1 MMLTDQSKKTM
12 IASRFSAG
20 LTPSVERVIDL
31 RPINP
36 PGADPMKH
44 SALLLAALLALLPAG
59 CVTRRVLITSNPP
72 GAIVYRNGQPIGA
85 TPVEESF
92 TYYGTYH
99 YRLVREGCEPVDF
112 YPKLPA
118 PWYQWPGID
127 FIAENVVPFH
137 LRDRHSLHFDLP
149 EARPMRHDAIRSRA
163 VELQQMGAAITPP
176 PGTQPGPKS
185 NRKTILPGALSPEV
199 P

>member
-1 MMLTDQSKKTM
+1 LKNRS
-12 IASRFSAG
+12 
-20 LTPSVERVIDL
+20 
-31 RPINP
+31 PI
-36 PGADPMKH
+36 
-44 SALLLAALLALLPAG
+44 
-59 CVTRRVLITSNPP
+59 TELITIDSSAKAVN
-72 GAIVYRNGQPIGA
+72 
-85 TPVEESF
+85 
-92 TYYGTYH
+92 
-99 YRLVREGCEPVDF
+99 PVDF

-176 PGTQPGPKS
+176 PGTEPG
-185 NRKTILPGALSPEV
+185 L
-199 P
+199 